1 MEQIK
6 EKPVLILKPN
16 CEGCDCDL
24 PPDATEAMICSY
36 ECTFCLKCVNDLLSN
51 VCPNC
56 GGGFTRRPVRPQ
68 TARREGVS
76 LAHQPA
82 SCERVNTSKSVSE
95 IRAFAAEVKD
105 IPPWQR

>member
-1 MEQIK
+1 M
-6 EKPVLILKPN
+6 LILKPN

-24 PPDATEAMICSY
+24 PPHATEAMICSY
-36 ECTFCLKCVNDLLSN
+36 ECTFCLDCVNHLLSN

-76 LAHQPA
+76 LAFHPA
-82 SCERVNTSKSVSE
+82 STERVLTSKSNEE
-95 IRAFAAEVKD
+95 IKTFAEQIKHIA
-105 IPPWQR
+105 PWER